1 MQKITTHLWYD
12 KVARE
17 AAEFYVSILPQSKIT
32 GITTLHDTP
41 SGSVDTVT
49 FELLGR
55 EFQAISAGP
64 YFKFNPSVSLHV
76 TCRTADDV
84 DRLWA
89 QLAEGGIV
97 LMELGAYPFSER
109 YGWVQD
115 RYGLSWQLS
124 FPGGAG
130 ITPTIR
136 PFLMFVGSV
145 YGRAE
150 EAMRFWTSLFP
161 DSHVDMIQPYGEGEG
176 PDKPG
181 KVKYAEFSLLGR
193 GFAVIDSAYEHP
205 FAFNEA
211 VSFMVYCDTQEEID
225 YYWHK
230 LSAVP
235 EAEQCGWLK
244 DKFGLSWQIVSSE
257 MEEMLASDDR
267 VRVDRVTQAFLQMKK
282 IDTATLRKA
291 FEGR

>member
-1 MQKITTHLWYD
+1 
-12 KVARE
+12 
-17 AAEFYVSILPQSKIT
+17 
-32 GITTLHDTP
+32 
-41 SGSVDTVT
+41 
-49 FELLGR
+49 
-55 EFQAISAGP
+55 
-64 YFKFNPSVSLHV
+64 
-76 TCRTADDV
+76 
-84 DRLWA
+84 
-89 QLAEGGIV
+89 
-97 LMELGAYPFSER
+97 
-109 YGWVQD
+109 
-115 RYGLSWQLS
+115 
-124 FPGGAG
+124 
-130 ITPTIR
+130 
-136 PFLMFVGSV
+136 MFVGSV
-145 YGRAE
+145 CGRAE

-161 DSHVDMIQPYGEGEG
+161 DSHVDMIQHHGEGEG

-181 KVKYAEFSLLGR
+181 TVKYAEFSLLGHD
-193 GFAVIDSAYEHP
+193 FAAIDSAYEHP

-225 YYWHK
+225 YYWNK

-257 MEEMLASDDR
+257 MQQMLAGDDR